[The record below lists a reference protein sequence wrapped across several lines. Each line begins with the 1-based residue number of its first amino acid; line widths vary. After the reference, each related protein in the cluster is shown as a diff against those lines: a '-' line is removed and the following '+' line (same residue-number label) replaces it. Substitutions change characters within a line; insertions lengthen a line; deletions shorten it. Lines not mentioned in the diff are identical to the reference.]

1 MLLYPELL
9 SNDQL
14 IFIIKEVSKTINYC
28 FIAFLIFGVNLSHC
42 LQRHLRVENIERMS
56 RCELIEL
63 FRNYCVPYGQR
74 KYRDSGRGKV
84 LNKTRHCSPEPVP
97 KLNVF
102 SNDQCNKNS
111 RSNCDRIKPPPDILS
126 GHMKR
131 IKLDS
136 LVGDLNSKR
145 KMSIDSVSVNKYI
158 MFFISTYKPYI
169 SLFKLSYVFRIQ
181 QLMKV
186 LPVKKRKNL

>member
-14 IFIIKEVSKTINYC
+14 ISIIQEVCKIKNRLVLLLFISSEIP
-28 FIAFLIFGVNLSHC
+28 NLYHC
-42 LQRHLRVENIERMS
+42 LQRHLRIENIERMS
-56 RCELIEL
+56 RCDLIEL
-63 FRNYCVPYGQR
+63 FRNYCLPYGQR

-84 LNKTRHCSPEPVP
+84 LNKTRNCCPEPVP

-102 SNDQCNKNS
+102 SNNQCNKVS

-131 IKLDS
+131 IKLDN
-136 LVGDLNSKR
+136 LVCDVNNSKR
-145 KMSIDSVSVNKYI
+145 KMSIDSVSI
-158 MFFISTYKPYI
+158 FM
-169 SLFKLSYVFRIQ
+169 L
-181 QLMKV
+181 V
-186 LPVKKRKNL
+186 LLIRS